1 VVILIISARNVYVF
15 GKEYASLTGIT
26 RIVALCLLLSSLF
39 GSTTYAQSPSPLP
52 TGSNGIAAK
61 YAGDVSIKSDP
72 HVIFADDFE
81 SYSSASQ
88 LWSNWSNVYQQQ
100 YTRIATEPGNV
111 FSGKQS
117 LEFRVPRQTSEIAN
131 AVEKNL
137 SVTEDTVFVRVY
149 TKFVAGYN
157 ASGSEHNGIA
167 ITSNYCC
174 PGVPA
179 NGTNKFYVDVENSRD
194 LSSAN
199 PGFTNSYVYYP
210 EQRDV
215 YGDHWFPDG
224 TVLPFSSIPGNFG
237 PYFVSRPNF
246 IPELNRWYSYELMV
260 HANTPGQRDGR
271 VAIWIDGNLIADFLN
286 VRLRDVD
293 SLKINRVELDL
304 YIKSN
309 PGASDILK
317 WYDNVV
323 IATSYIGPMSSAAPI
338 APPTNLS
345 AIVN

>member
-1 VVILIISARNVYVF
+1 VMTN
-15 GKEYASLTGIT
+15 
-26 RIVALCLLLSSLF
+26 
-39 GSTTYAQSPSPLP
+39 AQAPAPLP
-52 TGSNGIAAK
+52 SGNNGIAAK
-61 YAGDVSIKSDP
+61 YVADANIGSDP
-72 HVIFADDFE
+72 QVIFADDFE

-88 LWSNWSNVYQQQ
+88 LWNNWSNLYQQQ
-100 YTRIATEPGNV
+100 YVRIATEAGNV

-117 LEFRVPRQTSEIAN
+117 LEMKVPKQTSEIAN
-131 AVEKNL
+131 AVEKSL
-137 SVTEDTVFVRVY
+137 STGQDLVFVRVY
-149 TKFVAGYN
+149 TKFAANYN
-157 ASGSEHNGIA
+157 ASGSEHNGVA

-224 TVLPFSSIPGNFG
+224 TVLPNSSTPGNFG

-246 IPELNRWYSYELMV
+246 IPQLNRWYSYELMV
-260 HANTPGQRDGR
+260 KANTPGQRDGR

-286 VRLRDVD
+286 VRLRDTT
-293 SLKINRVELDL
+293 SLKIDKVELDL

-309 PGASDILK
+309 PTTSDILK

-323 IATSYIGPMSSAAPI
+323 IAKSYIGPMSSL
-338 APPTNLS
+338 APPTNLT
-345 AIVN
+345 AIVK